1 MNQLRRTLLPA
12 ICFSLTVSMAMAD
25 DVPGIK
31 DGNRLTQ
38 EVAGKVKDISTPD
51 LQRAIAKIPDLV
63 LIDIRMPDEIESM
76 GGAIKA
82 PQNVN
87 IPRGWLEFRVTNYA
101 RSKDTPIVVYCGGN
115 IRSVLAAHTLQ
126 QMGYTNVKN
135 YADGFIGWKQKGLPV
150 KQQDK

>member
-1 MNQLRRTLLPA
+1 MDIQRLAVLLS
-12 ICFSLTVSMAMAD
+12 ICFAVTASVVVAD

-31 DGNRLTQ
+31 DGDRLTRD
-38 EVAGKVKDISTPD
+38 VAGKVRDISTPD
-51 LQRAIAKIPDLV
+51 LQRAIEKIPDLV
-63 LIDIRMPDEIESM
+63 LIDIRMPSEIESM

-87 IPRGWLEFRVTNYA
+87 IPRGWLEFRVTNTA

-135 YADGFIGWKQKGLPV
+135 YADGFFGWKQKGLPV